1 MGREMNSDDVL
12 TLREIIFLSTFALL
26 EFVVPVVVVWASYS
40 DRSRLNLTSL
50 WIHQGRIDKLAV
62 IMMFT
67 WWTHTSSMILWTL
80 MQKVVTA
87 DYLTYM
93 GWAVPIIAKMFAPS
107 TNTEAAHPAGAPLA
121 NSSTP
126 AQPK

>member
-1 MGREMNSDDVL
+1 MGTNNVL
-12 TLREIIFLSTFALL
+12 SLREYIFLGFFVLL
-26 EFVVPVVVVWASYS
+26 EFLVPIFVVWASYS
-40 DRSRLNLTSL
+40 NRSRIDLKSL
-50 WIHQGRIDKLAV
+50 WVHHERIDKLAV

-80 MQKVVTA
+80 MLKVATT

-107 TNTEAAHPAGAPLA
+107 TEPNGGRSAGAPPVD
-121 NSSTP
+121 TTKP
-126 AQPK
+126 AQLK